1 MARAI
6 AIRRATRSRSARTRA
21 GAGVVGGGRRRL
33 AAMCADGRKER
44 PRKLVEVLVRKH
56 PNGSTVAIELA
67 LRPAFPPQARM
78 PPPARSA
85 SRGERHGLLVLTAGP
100 VACSTGVTPPARW
113 PRPNLPKR
121 AGFLSLSLRVAPNR
135 GLGRREE
142 MTRAEHEPALRRRDE
157 FARDRRSPKAAPT
170 RASRS
175 PGSWSTRHA
184 SS

>member
-1 MARAI
+1 MH
-6 AIRRATRSRSARTRA
+6 
-21 GAGVVGGGRRRL
+21 V
-33 AAMCADGRKER
+33 
-44 PRKLVEVLVRKH
+44 RKLRDDSSPPMAAGKGPGRLFEVRLFEH
-56 PNGSTVAIELA
+56 ANGSTVVSELA
-67 LRPAFPPQARM
+67 LRPGFSPQARM
-78 PPPARSA
+78 PPTARSA

-113 PRPNLPKR
+113 LRSNLPKR

-142 MTRAEHEPALRRRDE
+142 MTRAEHEPAARRRDE